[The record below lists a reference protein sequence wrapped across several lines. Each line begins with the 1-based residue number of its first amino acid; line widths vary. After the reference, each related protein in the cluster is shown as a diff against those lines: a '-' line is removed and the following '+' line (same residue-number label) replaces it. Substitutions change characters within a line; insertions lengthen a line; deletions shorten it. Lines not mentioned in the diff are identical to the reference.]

1 MVREDL
7 SEKLFAQRSEVG
19 EGMSYADISS
29 KKTPGE
35 ENSEWKGPELGACL
49 AGYEKCIQASVPKP
63 SEQGREQ

>member
-19 EGMSYADISS
+19 EGMSHADISS

-35 ENSEWKGPELGACL
+35 ENSEWKGAELGACL
-49 AGYEKCIQASVPKP
+49 TGYEKCI
-63 SEQGREQ
+63 